1 MTCHVTSLLGCVLA
15 FAAFGCT
22 SGRHH
27 VAYRDVQDSLLT
39 APRNDLR
46 TTLEDCEVIAE
57 RERAGKCRIYVVGI
71 PLGRMQMPKCDQ
83 EIVIPTNATVRTV
96 LEIGGIRNWS
106 GGQPQLRIVRRDSI
120 VQSPLGGSRDRK
132 EQVREF
138 LEAAMSPG
146 DTLIVSLV
154 Q

>member
-1 MTCHVTSLLGCVLA
+1 MTCNVTSLLGCVLA

-27 VAYRDVQDSLLT
+27 VAYRDVQESLLT
-39 APRNDLR
+39 TPRNDLR

-71 PLGRMQMPKCDQ
+71 PLGRMQMPRGDQ

-120 VQSPLGGSRDRK
+120 VQSPLGGRSFRT
-132 EQVREF
+132 EQLRGF
-138 LEAAMSPG
+138 LDAAVSPG
-146 DTLIVSLV
+146 DTLVISRV